1 VSRTL
6 VVTAVEAERASVLA
20 GLGPSGLSIDINAP
34 STRRS
39 GVDVIAAGVGPAAAA
54 AATAVTLAVAE
65 VLGWPYDNV
74 VCMGIGGALA
84 DRAGFGEIVIGTA
97 SIAADLGAQSPDGF
111 LSVTDL
117 GFGRNLIE
125 ANQVLVSDLITGIG
139 DAKFGAILTVT
150 TATGSA
156 ERAIELAGRHPSA
169 LVEAMEGY
177 GVACAADVTKTS
189 FAEIRTIS
197 NAVGLRDRAGWR
209 MPDALAALTKA
220 AAGVG
225 TLVE

>member
-1 VSRTL
+1 
-6 VVTAVEAERASVLA
+6 
-20 GLGPSGLSIDINAP
+20 
-34 STRRS
+34 
-39 GVDVIAAGVGPAAAA
+39 
-54 AATAVTLAVAE
+54 
-65 VLGWPYDNV
+65 
-74 VCMGIGGALA
+74 
-84 DRAGFGEIVIGTA
+84 
-97 SIAADLGAQSPDGF
+97 
-111 LSVTDL
+111 
-117 GFGRNLIE
+117 
-125 ANQVLVSDLITGIG
+125 VLVSDLIAGIG

-156 ERAIELAGRHPSA
+156 ERAIELADRHPSA

-177 GVACAADVTKTS
+177 GVACAADVTKTP